1 MSKADTIAAA
11 VAARLAGITK
21 ANGYATDLGL
31 YVSRGSLAVDADKLP
46 ACTLIEQEDQV
57 ESQRIIDRKSG
68 ADPIDCH
75 ILMPF
80 TIEATSLCD
89 PDKPNI
95 AGHALVADIKRAIFG
110 GDLTWGGLASH
121 TKYLGRTLGPRPEGA
136 NLVTATVQI
145 RIGCNEDLANP

>member
-1 MSKADTIAAA
+1 MSRADTIAAA
-11 VAARLAGITK
+11 VAARLAGITQ

-31 YVSRGSLAVDADKLP
+31 HVSRGNLSVDPDKLP
-46 ACTLIEQEDQV
+46 SCTLIEQEDQV
-57 ESQRIIDRKSG
+57 ESQRIDNRQSG
-68 ADPIDCH
+68 ADPIDSH
-75 ILMPF
+75 ILLPF

-89 PDKPNI
+89 PDKPNV

-110 GDLTWGGLASH
+110 GDLTWGSLASH

-145 RIGCNEDLANP
+145 RIGYTEDLAKP